1 VSVTERR
8 AVRLGRGATARAPSA
23 HAIPVASP
31 LQRHLRRKPRRHHS
45 QSQEVTMPVK
55 HALLALL
62 AERDLTGYE
71 LKLRFERV
79 LGEFWQLNSGQV
91 YSTLE
96 RLRRE
101 GFVARRHANVDRPRA
116 LGADA
121 VRAENDDTARAA
133 FTLRPRGRVALE
145 EWLAAPVARLRPIRD
160 PLFVK
165 LAFSGPEHLPALLR
179 AFAHEARRYGEATE
193 TLRALVA
200 REPMSHGGRVRWLVA
215 EASRLAYQAQLD
227 WLACVQRTLGAEAAL
242 ATRRPP
248 NPLRR
253 SAPPRLE
260 RREAVA

>member
-1 VSVTERR
+1 
-8 AVRLGRGATARAPSA
+8 
-23 HAIPVASP
+23 
-31 LQRHLRRKPRRHHS
+31 
-45 QSQEVTMPVK
+45 MPVK

-101 GFVARRHANVDRPRA
+101 GLVSRRRPASAGSVAGSPTAAPD
-116 LGADA
+116 GDG
-121 VRAENDDTARAA
+121 ESARAA
-133 FTLRPRGRVALE
+133 YSIRPRGRQALA
-145 EWLAAPVARLRPIRD
+145 EWMAAPIGRLRPVRD

-165 LAFSGPEHLPALLR
+165 LAFCAPEHVPGMLGT
-179 AFAHEARRYGEATE
+179 FAHETRRYREAAE

-215 EASRLAYQAQLD
+215 EAARRSYEAQLE
-227 WLACVQRTLGAEAAL
+227 WLDCVQRTLGPAA
-242 ATRRPP
+242 APVTARRHDPR
-248 NPLRR
+248 PLRAER
-253 SAPPRLE
+253 SPMPE
-260 RREAVA
+260 RRDAVA